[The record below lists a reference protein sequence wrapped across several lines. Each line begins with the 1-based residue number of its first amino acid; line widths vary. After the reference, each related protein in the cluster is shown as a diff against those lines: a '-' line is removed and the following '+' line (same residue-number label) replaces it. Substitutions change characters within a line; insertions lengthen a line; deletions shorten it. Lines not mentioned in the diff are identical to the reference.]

1 MMKDRYVKNALGIV
15 LIIFSLCFF
24 YTNTTFAAVRQ
35 KHVVLTI
42 YKNNSGTTYN
52 NELDKIV
59 YAEFQKRLEGLY
71 IELDAESYKH
81 LFKNKNMEDVTDF
94 DVINTINDAGTD
106 YFIYLELYPFQ
117 QNENYNLIYHRK
129 SMIATVL
136 LRIMDINSKK
146 TIYQERFSLKSKDET
161 DAWFIGNKSVAKKAL
176 TATMYKVGEIISAKL
191 PL

>member
-1 MMKDRYVKNALGIV
+1 MMKDRYVKSILGFV
-15 LIIFSLCFF
+15 LMFCSFCFI
-24 YTNTTFAAVRQ
+24 YTNTTFAAERQ
-35 KHVVLTI
+35 KHAVLTI
-42 YKNNSGTTYN
+42 YNNNSGTTYN

-59 YAEFQKRLEGLY
+59 YAEFQKRLEGRY
-71 IELDAESYKH
+71 IELDGEPYKY
-81 LFKNKNMEDVTDF
+81 LFKKTNMEAVSDF
-94 DVINTINDAGTD
+94 DVINTIKEAGTD

-146 TIYQERFSLKSKDET
+146 TIYQGRFSLKSKDET